1 MTPSHDY
8 RSTANRA
15 RDTRDKPAQVLAFL
29 GLEQGMR
36 VLDMNAASGWYT
48 ELLSRAV
55 GPQGHVIA
63 HNHPGAEVLLGPAA
77 LHDRYRDQRL
87 PNVEPLLLEHEALRF
102 PPASLDFVL
111 MSMIYHDTYWNGAD
125 VDWGP
130 VDQQALLRAL
140 HDALRPGGIIG
151 VIDHV
156 AEGGADPERTAV
168 ALHRI
173 DPAIVRRDFQRAGFV
188 LEGQSDLLR
197 NPEDD
202 HLRQVFDPAIEGRTD
217 RFVMRFVKPALP

>member
-1 MTPSHDY
+1 
-8 RSTANRA
+8 
-15 RDTRDKPAQVLAFL
+15 
-29 GLEQGMR
+29 MR

-48 ELLSRAV
+48 GWLSHAI
-55 GPQGHVIA
+55 GPRGHVIA
-63 HNHPGAEVLLGPAA
+63 HNHPGAVAMLGPAA
-77 LHDRYRDQRL
+77 LHGRYRDGRL
-87 PNVEPLLLEHEALRF
+87 PNVESVLLGHEALRF

-111 MSMIYHDTYWNGAD
+111 MSMVYHDTYWTGAG

-156 AEGGADPERTAV
+156 AEGDTDPAHTAV

-173 DPAIVRRDFQRAGFV
+173 DPERVLRDLQQAGFV
-188 LEGQSDLLR
+188 LEARSDLLR

-202 HLRQVFDPAIEGRTD
+202 HRLQVFDPAIEGRTD